1 MARAPRSLPN
11 PPVPEWSKKPLAG
24 PSAGVGPP
32 PASATVAPVT
42 TMLTWQHADGH
53 GFEGTRLLLGAG
65 GAFRA
70 LGRVVRADPAG
81 DFTASYRLIVA
92 EGGAVERLSVTSA
105 TAARERHLTINRTED
120 GYWLLDT
127 GSGGTRTEF
136 GGAVDIDLALS
147 SLFNSL
153 PIRRLDLHREAGEHT
168 LPMVFVSLPE
178 LEVEL
183 VEQQYRTVSTLD
195 DSGRAVVGFKWG
207 DFGADLVLDE
217 DGVVISYPSISQRY
231 TVQDVA
237 AG

>member
-1 MARAPRSLPN
+1 M
-11 PPVPEWSKKPLAG
+11 
-24 PSAGVGPP
+24 
-32 PASATVAPVT
+32 
-42 TMLTWQHADGH
+42 
-53 GFEGTRLLLGAG
+53 
-65 GAFRA
+65 
-70 LGRVVRADPAG
+70 VRADPAG

-136 GGAVDIDLALS
+136 GGALDIDLALS

-153 PIRRLDLHREAGEHT
+153 PIRRLGLHRESGEHT

-183 VEQQYRTVSTLD
+183 VEQQYRTVSTLEE
-195 DSGRAVVGFKWG
+195 GRAVVGFGWG
-207 DFGADLVLDE
+207 DFAADLTLDE
-217 DGVVISYPSISQRY
+217 DGVVLSYPGISQRY